1 LPLYQLVVKT
11 SRFNSGAP
19 TAEISWRL
27 SDGDQVRVR
36 ALHCGDAQILPFHV
50 EPLNFGDDF
59 FGRPLLPLDN
69 LVIVEPGCLYRLPPT
84 AEAVS
89 GFSEQGEV
97 ITPCPAQLIN
107 SPLTI
112 QAPNFL
118 DDELLVAFDLVFF
131 ELLDVGVVIDAGG
144 DDRLT
149 PTAEKTFEP
158 PSARF
163 GKPLRQRMVS
173 NLHPIGVAA

>member
-36 ALHCGDAQILPFHV
+36 TLHCGDAQILPFHV

-59 FGRPLLPLDN
+59 FGCPLLPLDN

-97 ITPCPAQLIN
+97 ITPCPAQFVN

-118 DDELLVAFDLVFF
+118 NDRLLVLLGSVFLEF
-131 ELLDVGVVIDAGG
+131 LDIGIVVNAGG
-144 DDRLT
+144 DDRFT
-149 PTAEKTFEP
+149 PAAEKTSEP

-163 GKPLRQRMVS
+163 D
-173 NLHPIGVAA
+173 